1 MPEDNPLDSTQDDAT
16 GGVDDVTASDGVPDF
31 RAARRH
37 VLIELLRLATQLR
50 QEGVE
55 VPASATL
62 SAGRALAVVGLSDRD
77 AVAAA
82 LRATLL
88 STAPDIE
95 AFESAFPTFWHRLR
109 SGLDAVGTDHD
120 GPTPGD
126 DDADAGDDSAADD
139 AETAGVLEDAEVP
152 DLDGDGDGEVEVRI
166 PTERQHATGDRPT
179 NTGEGDARRYSAV
192 GERERVEAETAT
204 LTADEL
210 AAIDRFVASLST
222 LPGRRRKQSTAGDR
236 IEAQRALRASL
247 KTGGAPVDLPKSE
260 PVADGLRCCL
270 LVDVSGSVLDIVDR
284 SVLLAFAA
292 HLQGAARDGSVFL
305 FDTELMEATEAFA
318 SADGDPAGVLRD
330 AEVQWGGGTKIG
342 DALVSLRQGHP
353 YAVDRRTVVVVV
365 SDGLDVGDPDVL
377 ADGITWLSDQAGAV
391 VWLNP
396 LAVSPSFKPESRGM
410 SIADPYLD
418 ALFGFAEPADL
429 DEAARQLEQ
438 RGLDGQVG
446 YEHDRRQLDAQSGDV
461 P

>member
-1 MPEDNPLDSTQDDAT
+1 MHDERPPDADDAAD
-16 GGVDDVTASDGVPDF
+16 GIEGVTASDGVPDF

-37 VLIELLRLATQLR
+37 VLIELLRLAARLR
-50 QEGVE
+50 QEGVD

-62 SAGRALAVVGLSDRD
+62 EAGRALAVVGLSDRD

-82 LRATLL
+82 LRSTLL
-88 STAPDIE
+88 STARDGD

-126 DDADAGDDSAADD
+126 DDGDADD
-139 AETAGVLEDAEVP
+139 EGATDDGSTAGVLEDAEVP
-152 DLDGDGDGEVEVRI
+152 ELGEGGDGEVEVRI

-179 NTGEGDARRYSAV
+179 TTEGGDARRYSAV
-192 GERERVEAETAT
+192 GERERVEADAAT

-222 LPGRRRKQSTAGDR
+222 LPGRRRQRANDGDR
-236 IEAQRALRASL
+236 IEARRTLRASVA
-247 KTGGAPVDLPKSE
+247 TGGAPIDLPESE
-260 PVADGLRCCL
+260 PVPDGLRCCL
-270 LVDVSGSVLDIVDR
+270 LVDVSGSVLDTVDR

-292 HLQGAARDGSVFL
+292 RLQESARDGTVFL
-305 FDTELMEATEAFA
+305 FDTELMEATRAFA
-318 SADGDPAGVLRD
+318 DADGDPAGVLRD
-330 AEVQWGGGTKIG
+330 AEVRWGGGTKIG
-342 DALVSLRQGHP
+342 DALVSLRRNHP
-353 YAVDRRTVVVVV
+353 HAVDRRTVAVVV

-377 ADGITWLSDQAGAV
+377 AEGITWLSGQASAV

-396 LAVSPSFKPESRGM
+396 LAISESFEPASRGM
-410 SIADPYLD
+410 STVDPYLD
-418 ALFGFAEPADL
+418 ALFGFASPADL
-429 DEAARQLEQ
+429 DEAARQLER
-438 RGLDGQVG
+438 RGLDGRVG
-446 YEHDRRQLDAQSGDV
+446 YEHDRRRLGDRGGDA